1 MTDSMIPYS
10 FIPGTKA
17 KASEVNANFISLASV
32 IEANK
37 DNANQVISELN
48 TTLKNGLDLKVDKSE
63 YVDQIPAESGTNL
76 NAYKTKGTYI
86 FNDLTIPL
94 NRPQSYGGME
104 KGINA
109 ILIVMGDLDTSLISQ
124 TWYVM
129 NNEFELYTRYFKDGK
144 WTEWKPATGKYT
156 SSYVLFPNGLLL
168 QWGSLNSASTNV
180 TFPIA
185 FTGVSSIAI
194 ARIGSGTNSSTGIQ
208 NVVNT
213 GFAISSYGYYYG
225 VYWIAVGF
233 KEV

>member
-63 YVDQIPAESGTNL
+63 YVDQIIAESGTNL

-109 ILIVMGDLDTSLISQ
+109 ILIVMGDIDTSLISQ

-144 WTEWKPATGKYT
+144 WTEWKPATGKFT
-156 SSYVLFPNGLLL
+156 GSYILFPNGLLI
-168 QWGSLNSASTNV
+168 QGGATTGTSI

-185 FTGVSSIAI
+185 FTTFSSVTI
-194 ARIGSGTNSSTGIQ
+194 ARVGSGNNSSTGVQ
-208 NVVNT
+208 NITTT
-213 GFAISSYGYYYG
+213 GFQISSYGYYYG
-225 VYWIAVGF
+225 VYWIAVGY